1 MWRCFGCPEKR
12 GAYPPLDLLTKRKG
26 RRNTVPSHVQQTDR
40 LGLHRSSFYLSG
52 AGEPWADL
60 RDLDLGLFTLL
71 ASRHKDDKTVDLGH
85 SIAPSARL
93 GNGDFVLLSDF
104 YWLGSVVGWTAAKAR
119 SPVTAS
125 STLSVTRSSFIS

>member
-1 MWRCFGCPEKR
+1 
-12 GAYPPLDLLTKRKG
+12 
-26 RRNTVPSHVQQTDR
+26 
-40 LGLHRSSFYLSG
+40 
-52 AGEPWADL
+52 L

>member
-1 MWRCFGCPEKR
+1 MM
-12 GAYPPLDLLTKRKG
+12 TKRKG
-26 RRNTVPSHVQQTDR
+26 RRNLVPSHVLQTDR
-40 LGLHRSSFYLSG
+40 LGLHCCCCTFYLSG

-60 RDLDLGLFTLL
+60 RDLDLGLLTLL
-71 ASRHKDDKTVDLGH
+71 TSRHKDDKPVDLGH

>member
-1 MWRCFGCPEKR
+1 
-12 GAYPPLDLLTKRKG
+12 
-26 RRNTVPSHVQQTDR
+26 
-40 LGLHRSSFYLSG
+40 
-52 AGEPWADL
+52 L
-60 RDLDLGLFTLL
+60 RDLDLGLLTLL
-71 ASRHKDDKTVDLGH
+71 TSRHKDDKPVDLGH

-125 STLSVTRSSFIS
+125 STLSVTRSSFISECTTLSLTRLSSVLKLLPRRRLDHRNT

>member
-1 MWRCFGCPEKR
+1 M
-12 GAYPPLDLLTKRKG
+12 
-26 RRNTVPSHVQQTDR
+26 VPSHVLQTDR
-40 LGLHRSSFYLSG
+40 LGLHCCCCCTFYFSG

-60 RDLDLGLFTLL
+60 RDLDLGLLTLL
-71 ASRHKDDKTVDLGH
+71 TSRHKDDKPVDLGH